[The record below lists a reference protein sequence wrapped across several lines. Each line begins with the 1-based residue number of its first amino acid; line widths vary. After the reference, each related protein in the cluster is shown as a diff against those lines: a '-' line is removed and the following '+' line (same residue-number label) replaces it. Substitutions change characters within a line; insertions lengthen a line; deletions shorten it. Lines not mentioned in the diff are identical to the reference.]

1 MTAELISSVIMQ
13 GRLLASHSW
22 EYGTL
27 SEALL
32 EWYNPEV
39 SVFSK
44 CAFSDGQIPALEVS
58 STQSLSYAIT
68 NIRTNSTTLVDGD
81 GKQLVIICVQSQA
94 VTDVRIENRCCWR
107 SSLSWRL
114 SHSHRPDAARIL
126 VGSGGSSKSPA

>member
-1 MTAELISSVIMQ
+1 MTAELISNVIMQ

-32 EWYNPEV
+32 EWYNPGI

-44 CAFSDGQIPALEVS
+44 NAFLDGQIPVLDVS
-58 STQSLSYAIT
+58 ATQSLSYAML

-81 GKQLVIICVQSQA
+81 GNQLVFKCV
-94 VTDVRIENRCCWR
+94 
-107 SSLSWRL
+107 
-114 SHSHRPDAARIL
+114 
-126 VGSGGSSKSPA
+126 

>member
-1 MTAELISSVIMQ
+1 MTAELISNVIMQ

-32 EWYNPEV
+32 EWYNPEI

-44 CAFSDGQIPALEVS
+44 DAFSDGKIPVLEVS
-58 STQSLSYAIT
+58 SSQSLSYAIT

-81 GKQLVIICVQSQA
+81 GKQLMFVIIRRWA
-94 VTDVRIENRCCWR
+94 ITD
-107 SSLSWRL
+107 
-114 SHSHRPDAARIL
+114 
-126 VGSGGSSKSPA
+126 GSSKQVLPATQHLSGFRPSSSARLNPNICQQQSVK